1 MPLSVMQTPSMTVD
15 VTIIGSGIQGLWSL
29 ATLTEAGY
37 NAILLERERPGFGQT
52 GHSHVFLHEGHM
64 FASSV
69 DKEFDEV
76 RPRLEATKKAN
87 AIWKTALNDGWL
99 RDLDTIESNFYV
111 GWQLEQRGR
120 TFQSYC
126 HRAGLTCD
134 EVAQEGDLFQGIPPM
149 GGVYH
154 GPGKCI
160 DSRILLE
167 RLLAVHDI
175 RSRVGFCKDI
185 DILTSDSSQTEL
197 LVTGKGEA
205 GSNSSRSKDQIVI
218 KTNSLIL
225 SAGAGN
231 ERLISL
237 LNGSGSFH
245 VETSRQQTV
254 KTFMLVVRHLNS
266 SEPLASGF
274 FPEFGGIFMVSRRDL
289 QGKIVWLIG
298 DKQRKLIPV
307 PGESPAF
314 DAVNWFGNLNRHLVN
329 LLPRIANNPDEYEWG
344 IYEATKAERWTT
356 NSKGEAGRMP
366 EAFHVSRH
374 PSKSIWLTWPTLLTF
389 APLVAASIRDD
400 LVATAAPQQPVSDL
414 EHWQRLRL
422 DLNAADCRWKRTPLV
437 SWTKF
442 NQSFG
447 AH

>member
-1 MPLSVMQTPSMTVD
+1 
-15 VTIIGSGIQGLWSL
+15 
-29 ATLTEAGY
+29 
-37 NAILLERERPGFGQT
+37 
-52 GHSHVFLHEGHM
+52 
-64 FASSV
+64 
-69 DKEFDEV
+69 
-76 RPRLEATKKAN
+76 
-87 AIWKTALNDGWL
+87 
-99 RDLDTIESNFYV
+99 
-111 GWQLEQRGR
+111 
-120 TFQSYC
+120 
-126 HRAGLTCD
+126 
-134 EVAQEGDLFQGIPPM
+134 
-149 GGVYH
+149 
-154 GPGKCI
+154 
-160 DSRILLE
+160 
-167 RLLAVHDI
+167 
-175 RSRVGFCKDI
+175 
-185 DILTSDSSQTEL
+185 
-197 LVTGKGEA
+197 
-205 GSNSSRSKDQIVI
+205 
-218 KTNSLIL
+218 
-225 SAGAGN
+225 
-231 ERLISL
+231 
-237 LNGSGSFH
+237 
-245 VETSRQQTV
+245 
-254 KTFMLVVRHLNS
+254 MLVVRHLNS